1 MSEWIHSYIVVVFHL
16 LQSCN
21 LFLLCCYSSLSV
33 LGPKELPCLN
43 TNSYLE
49 CRSIASEVKSRQNDS
64 EKSIKWEVDLKQMV
78 ADFQKEA
85 KKELSDELDTSR
97 VTKKTEPETG
107 KKESATRAVW
117 PLMLLYQ
124 WMAPPSW
131 ESCQL
136 WVRFWQLHPCLR
148 LLLRPPVRFWKIWKT
163 RSPCQKLSFYFQVFV
178 NLLSMSVTT
187 RSHWRA

>member
-107 KKESATRAVW
+107 KKHRGRSRSSTSA
-117 PLMLLYQ
+117 
-124 WMAPPSW
+124 S
-131 ESCQL
+131 
-136 WVRFWQLHPCLR
+136 
-148 LLLRPPVRFWKIWKT
+148 KT
-163 RSPCQKLSFYFQVFV
+163 RKRKREKSGPPKDAKQHKKEHGFPKDGLCLFGYDSVYSF
-178 NLLSMSVTT
+178 
-187 RSHWRA
+187 